1 LNKIVP
7 IAELPD
13 IGAPL
18 AFERLTANVSSFSVA
33 LSSLIAT
40 VNVFVLSPGAK
51 VSVPEAAE

>member
-1 LNKIVP
+1 MVP
-7 IAELPD
+7 VAEPPD

-33 LSSLIAT
+33 ESSLIAT
-40 VNVFVLSPGAK
+40 VKVFVLSPGAK